1 MKKLK
6 TALVGLGKVSDFH
19 AKAFVNLDSSE
30 FTAVCSR
37 NNEKA
42 QNFAKKYGVKAYTDI
57 EEMIEKEKI
66 DVLSICTPHPN
77 HADYAVKAASLG
89 CNILIEKPL
98 ASSLADCDRI
108 IAVGDKNNVL
118 IGTIVQRRFYKP
130 CMRIKKAIESG
141 KIGKPIIGMVTMMG
155 FRDKHYYD
163 SDPWRGT
170 WEHEGG
176 GVLVNQ
182 AAHQLDLLQWYMDS
196 EIDEVYGVWEN
207 FNHDYIEVDDSAVA
221 TIKYKNG
228 ALASIVVSNSQN
240 PALFG
245 KVHIFGD
252 NGASVGVQTDGGA
265 MFIAGMSEIKEAPYN
280 DIWTI
285 KGEEDKLEE
294 MKIADE
300 KEFFSVDS
308 MFYYHEQQIKDFLE
322 AVLNNRRP
330 LVDAMDGRKTVELFS
345 AIYQSTKEKK
355 AIKFPI

>member
-6 TALVGLGKVSDFH
+6 TALVGCGKVSDFH
-19 AKAFVNLDSSE
+19 AKAFVNLENSE
-30 FTAVCSR
+30 FSAVCSR
-37 NNEKA
+37 KEETAKK
-42 QNFAKKYGVKAYTDI
+42 FAEKYGVKAYTDI

-66 DVLSICTPHPN
+66 DVVSICTPHPN
-77 HADYAVKAASLG
+77 HADYAVKAANLG

-98 ASSLADCDRI
+98 ASSLSDCNKI
-108 IAVGDKNNVL
+108 IEAGDKNNVL

-130 CMRIKKAIESG
+130 CMRIKEAIDSG
-141 KIGKPIIGMVTMMG
+141 KIGKPVIGMVTMMG
-155 FRDKHYYD
+155 YRDKHYYD

-196 EIDEVYGVWEN
+196 EVSEVYGAWKN

-221 TIKYKNG
+221 TVKYKSG

-240 PALFG
+240 PALYG

-280 DIWTI
+280 DIWTV
-285 KGEEDKLEE
+285 KGEENKLEE
-294 MKIADE
+294 MKISDE

-308 MFYYHEQQIKDFLE
+308 MFYYHEQQIKDFLD
-322 AVLNNRRP
+322 AIINKRRP
-330 LVDAMDGRKTVELFS
+330 LVDARDGRKTVELFE
-345 AIYQSTKEKK
+345 AIYQSTKYGK